1 MWSYHQYHNQRPPR
15 QRRRRRRRRPRPRPR
30 PRRRRR
36 ASAGVL
42 AATFTAVAKLVTPT
56 AVPTVVPTAL
66 MHQNKAIATAATA
79 FARNLR
85 GALDLLPVPEGNGL
99 CPIRFTRPFFSRICA
114 SKRRHPRF
122 KGHSAATDKRGGGLL
137 FVLSLSL
144 GLRAI
149 RTSRFSAGSPSVTT
163 PERLNRIAAPSDF
176 AKGRECR
183 EIQP

>member
-137 FVLSLSL
+137 FVLSPQSRPEGNTHEPFL
-144 GLRAI
+144 GRLTQCDDSREAEQNSRAV
-149 RTSRFSAGSPSVTT
+149 RFCQGQRMS
-163 PERLNRIAAPSDF
+163 
-176 AKGRECR
+176 
-183 EIQP
+183 